1 MGHTQKHKFYV
12 DLGFRIKQMRHLNK
26 VSQELLAEIIG
37 VSKQTI
43 QRYESGEIHISP
55 EALDKCARRLN
66 TPVGFF
72 YGEGETMPAPSNT
85 NKTGLLIAADI
96 MAIPDNNIRKSV
108 YHLVRAINRAHEDN
122 EKSRKVA

>member
-1 MGHTQKHKFYV
+1 MKHANKEKFYV
-12 DLGFRIKQMRHLNK
+12 NLGFRLMQMRHLNGY
-26 VSQELLAEIIG
+26 SQGQLGEFIG

-72 YGEGETMPAPSNT
+72 YGEDETMPTPSNT
-85 NKTGLLIAADI
+85 NKTGLLVAADI
-96 MAIPDNNIRKSV
+96 MALPDNNVRKSV
-108 YHLVRAINRAHEDN
+108 YHLVRAINRAHE
-122 EKSRKVA
+122 ESKKSSKAA

>member
-1 MGHTQKHKFYV
+1 MTHAQKHKFYI
-12 DLGFRIKQMRHLNK
+12 DLGFRLMQMRHLNGY
-26 VSQELLAEIIG
+26 SQSQLGEFIG

-55 EALDKCARRLN
+55 QALDSCARQLN

-96 MAIPDNNIRKSV
+96 MALPDNNIRKSV
-108 YHLVRAINRAHEDN
+108 YHLVRAINRAHEDK
-122 EKSRKVA
+122 EKPKKVA

>member
-1 MGHTQKHKFYV
+1 MGHTQKHKFYI
-12 DLGFRIKQMRHLNK
+12 DLGFRIKQMRHLNRF
-26 VSQELLAEIIG
+26 SQEHLAEIIG

-55 EALDKCARRLN
+55 QALDICARQLN

-72 YGEGETMPAPSNT
+72 YGEGEAMPAPSNT

-108 YHLVRAINRAHEDN
+108 YHLVRAINRGHKDN